1 MIYVLEGPDGVGKS
15 TLAEEISKIKGA
27 TVVHPYYNKRWNMQ
41 EYHTAF
47 IQFAEHC
54 NDFEIPVVLDRWA
67 PSEFVYGHVFRKGE
81 SFDTRS
87 LIDYYR
93 ELLKDELVFIYCRN
107 DNAVENHLKNK
118 EEREEMFDS
127 MAEVMVAFDA
137 YVKGTPEFNWHMYDY
152 DKVDMT
158 KFTKELPGAN
168 KAN

>member
-15 TLAEEISKIKGA
+15 TLAAEISKQKGA
-27 TVVHPYYNKRWNMQ
+27 TVVHPYFNKRWNMQ

-67 PSEFVYGHVFRKGE
+67 PSEHVYGKVFRGGE
-81 SFDTRS
+81 AFDTRS

-107 DNAVENHLKNK
+107 ENAIENHKK
-118 EEREEMFDS
+118 HVEERDEMFDD
-127 MAEVMVAFDA
+127 MTEIVAGFDE
-137 YVKGTPEFNWHMYDY
+137 YVKNTPEFHWHMYDF
-152 DKVDMT
+152 DKVDMV
-158 KFTKELPGAN
+158 KFVKELPGAN
-168 KAN
+168 QTN